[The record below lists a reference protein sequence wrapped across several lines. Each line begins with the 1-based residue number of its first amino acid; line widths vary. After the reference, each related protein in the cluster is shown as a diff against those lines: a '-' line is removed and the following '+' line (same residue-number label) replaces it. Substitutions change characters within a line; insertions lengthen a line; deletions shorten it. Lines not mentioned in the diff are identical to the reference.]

1 MDCVFINVDRNLTSF
16 FQVCRPSGHQTV
28 LTQSSVRTM
37 SRSQEGHTY
46 QKCDIDNDRTNS
58 GTTKNKQ
65 PIRKGCL
72 SMSVVNFSLHDHID
86 TYVSLFVSSVSGWL
100 SSLVTEFSVV
110 TLVPELDLKLNR
122 VNDVNASA
130 SSSVP
135 S

>member
-1 MDCVFINVDRNLTSF
+1 
-16 FQVCRPSGHQTV
+16 
-28 LTQSSVRTM
+28 
-37 SRSQEGHTY
+37 
-46 QKCDIDNDRTNS
+46 
-58 GTTKNKQ
+58 
-65 PIRKGCL
+65 
-72 SMSVVNFSLHDHID
+72 MSVVNFSLHDHID